1 MFDEAQRIKT
11 EIPKPAS
18 RSIKTDPVP
27 YVRVSQ
33 VFSIQS
39 TSRYRHPTRGTGTD
53 FLSGVC
59 DGGGVFRDGY
69 QNRFL
74 DKVIHHFGFPESFLV
89 CGLCAYAQGHWLLGE
104 K

>member
-1 MFDEAQRIKT
+1 
-11 EIPKPAS
+11 
-18 RSIKTDPVP
+18 
-27 YVRVSQ
+27 
-33 VFSIQS
+33 
-39 TSRYRHPTRGTGTD
+39 
-53 FLSGVC
+53 LSGVC